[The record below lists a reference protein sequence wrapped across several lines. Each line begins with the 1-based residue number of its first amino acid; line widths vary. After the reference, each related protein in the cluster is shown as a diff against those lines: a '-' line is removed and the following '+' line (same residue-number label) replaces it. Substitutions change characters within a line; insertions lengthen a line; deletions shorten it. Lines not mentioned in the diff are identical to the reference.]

1 MTSPT
6 KTRIK
11 AQVRA
16 DGKTIYT
23 AQYQSAWNLFL
34 WKPIEDEWISGTYD
48 LDEAKEE
55 IDAYL
60 GRERSWTNVG
70 KPTYIKHP

>member
-16 DGKTIYT
+16 DGKTVYT

-34 WKPIEDEWISGTYD
+34 WKDIEDEWISGTYD

-70 KPTYIKHP
+70 KPTFIKYP